1 MGMTPEQFLTKNMK
15 WFALAFF
22 LLFLFKS
29 VQSCNRN
36 MGTRISDKSNY
47 TTIDSLKKDNYIYKD
62 STRYLNSEN
71 KHLNETIKSK
81 DITIEEYR
89 KQIIQKDQQI
99 RDLINA
105 QRRTET
111 IIIREAPD
119 TTKRR

>member
-1 MGMTPEQFLTKNMK
+1 MTPEQFLTKNMK